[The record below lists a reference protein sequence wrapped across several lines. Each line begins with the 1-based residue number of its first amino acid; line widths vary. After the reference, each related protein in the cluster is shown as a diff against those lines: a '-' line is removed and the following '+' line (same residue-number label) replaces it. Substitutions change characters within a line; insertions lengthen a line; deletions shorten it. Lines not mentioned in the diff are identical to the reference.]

1 MFCKVYRF
9 VNYSTS
15 TQLREL
21 KINEILCACVQMS
34 AFVMFRIMCN
44 AVSSSKK
51 TLGMDLCHRGEH
63 KGFH

>member
-21 KINEILCACVQMS
+21 KINEILCVHVQMS
-34 AFVMFRIMCN
+34 AFVVFSIMCN
-44 AVSSSKK
+44 AVISSEK

-63 KGFH
+63 NGFH